1 MIINTDNN
9 FVPAGYLNPTVLEE
23 RKLNAVAMDVFSRLL
38 MDRIIFVGTKI
49 DSDTANIIVAQLLW
63 LDSINHNDITMYIN
77 SPGGSIY
84 DGYGIYDTMQRLKS
98 DVVTICTG
106 LAASMGSILL
116 VGGTIGK
123 RYALPHSRIM
133 IHQPLGGVRG
143 QATDITITANEIN
156 KLKNELNEILATKTG
171 QPLDKIIQDTDRDY
185 YMTAAEAKEY
195 GIIDKV
201 LWTLIW
207 M

>member
-1 MIINTDNN
+1 MITDINN
-9 FVPAGYLNPTVLEE
+9 FAPAGYLNPTVLEE

-201 LWTLIW
+201 L
-207 M
+207 

>member
-1 MIINTDNN
+1 MITDIDNN
-9 FVPAGYLNPTVLEE
+9 FAPTGYAPAGYLNPTVLEE

-185 YMTAAEAKEY
+185 YMTADEAKEY

-201 LWTLIW
+201 L
-207 M
+207 

>member
-1 MIINTDNN
+1 MITDIDNN
-9 FVPAGYLNPTVLEE
+9 FVPTGYAPAGYLNPTVLEE

-98 DVVTICTG
+98 DVVTICIG

-201 LWTLIW
+201 L
-207 M
+207 

>member
-143 QATDITITANEIN
+143 QASDITITANEIN

-171 QPLDKIIQDTDRDY
+171 QPLDKIIRDTDRDY

-201 LWTLIW
+201 L
-207 M
+207 

>member
-201 LWTLIW
+201 L
-207 M
+207 

>member
-1 MIINTDNN
+1 MITNIDSN

-171 QPLDKIIQDTDRDY
+171 QPLDKIIKDTDRDY

-195 GIIDKV
+195 GIIDNV
-201 LWTLIW
+201 L
-207 M
+207 

>member
-1 MIINTDNN
+1 MITDIDNN
-9 FVPAGYLNPTVLEE
+9 FVPTGYAPAGYLNPTVLEE

-201 LWTLIW
+201 L
-207 M
+207 